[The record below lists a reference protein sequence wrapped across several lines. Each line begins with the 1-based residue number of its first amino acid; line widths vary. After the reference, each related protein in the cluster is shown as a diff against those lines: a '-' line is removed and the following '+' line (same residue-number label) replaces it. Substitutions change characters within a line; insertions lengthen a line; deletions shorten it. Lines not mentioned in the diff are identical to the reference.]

1 MGVTIPQLIEEIDIW
16 LSGKS
21 SPMAGFADYMVIL
34 ARDTGIALALSV
46 AVAQAETQCGT
57 DPNANQLDIKGHNAW
72 GYGQTASVSHG
83 FLFPSWPD
91 GINAV
96 SERLGQFVH
105 GLDPNYP
112 ACDTVIKLGCVW
124 VNGDATLTNVP
135 TNWVNNVSAIVTK
148 FGGDPNSISKQP
160 LTPAGGGIAPA

>member
-46 AVAQAETQCGT
+46 AVAQAESQCGT
-57 DPNANQLDIKGHNAW
+57 DPNYNQKDLAGHNSW
-72 GYGQTASVSHG
+72 GYGQSSRVSHG

-91 GINAV
+91 GINSV
-96 SERLGQFVH
+96 SERLGQLVH
-105 GLDPNYP
+105 GLDPNFP
-112 ACDTVIKLGCVW
+112 PCDTVTKLGCVW
-124 VNGDATLTNVP
+124 VNGDATFQNVP
-135 TNWVNNVSAIVTK
+135 VDWVNNVSAILVK
-148 FGGDPNSISKQP
+148 FGGDPNQISKAP
-160 LTPAGGGIAPA
+160 LTPAGGGIPPA